1 MKLRP
6 SASMMV
12 MRALPYSMYAHS
24 ASLCQCI
31 SRMAPALRRMST
43 PAMLVEMGNS
53 RTVISRV
60 QPPRSKRMCASAN
73 EKRRFGRMPASRA
86 GGTKRSGFYTS
97 TVTLRGPGSVP
108 PRRGRSG

>member
-1 MKLRP
+1 MT
-6 SASMMV
+6 V

-43 PAMLVEMGNS
+43 PAMLVEMGSS

-60 QPPRSKRMCASAN
+60 QPPRLQAHVRVGEREAQVRQDAGVGRRRN
-73 EKRRFGRMPASRA
+73 EEVG
-86 GGTKRSGFYTS
+86 
-97 TVTLRGPGSVP
+97 VLRIDA
-108 PRRGRSG
+108 